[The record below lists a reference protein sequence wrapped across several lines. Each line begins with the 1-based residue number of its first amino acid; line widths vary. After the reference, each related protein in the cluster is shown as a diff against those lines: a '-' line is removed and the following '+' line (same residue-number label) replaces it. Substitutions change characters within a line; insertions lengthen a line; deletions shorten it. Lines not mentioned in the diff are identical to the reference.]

1 MTLGIPQGKDP
12 VRECKCLLNMGACYA
27 EKGDFDVAIEIFEQA
42 HTVCRGCGDLED
54 EAACLCNIGSAQV
67 QKGKMEEALEKYDL
81 GLRILRQLNDKHGEA
96 ECLHNM
102 GAANFNDGN
111 TELAVR
117 LFDEAFQIHRSLKN
131 ARAATMCLNSLKA
144 AYIRLGDALQ
154 ASQCVSLMEEYFPD
168 TEQQSVAE
176 HLEEQL
182 REAQERGDL
191 DEQASLHMKLGD
203 SFEKLEHLA
212 LEHYK
217 QALAI
222 QEDQGDDEGEIESL
236 KRIGI
241 IKMGQADFS
250 SALESLSRAAAMFAG
265 DRLRNGPPEQLM
277 NFATILYS
285 VGVCHL
291 ALNNNQEAVEAFAQ
305 SIDLREEAQEPDGI
319 EECHNQLGIAYS
331 RLGDL
336 RKAMASLSRGAGGN
350 YLAEEDTP
358 GKVNLLF
365 IFSISTIY
373 FMHISQLL

>member
-1 MTLGIPQGKDP
+1 
-12 VRECKCLLNMGACYA
+12 
-27 EKGDFDVAIEIFEQA
+27 
-42 HTVCRGCGDLED
+42 
-54 EAACLCNIGSAQV
+54 
-67 QKGKMEEALEKYDL
+67 MEEALEKYDL

-222 QEDQGDDEGEIESL
+222 QEDGRRRRRD
-236 KRIGI
+236 
-241 IKMGQADFS
+241 
-250 SALESLSRAAAMFAG
+250 
-265 DRLRNGPPEQLM
+265 
-277 NFATILYS
+277 
-285 VGVCHL
+285 
-291 ALNNNQEAVEAFAQ
+291 
-305 SIDLREEAQEPDGI
+305 
-319 EECHNQLGIAYS
+319 
-331 RLGDL
+331 
-336 RKAMASLSRGAGGN
+336 
-350 YLAEEDTP
+350 
-358 GKVNLLF
+358 
-365 IFSISTIY
+365 
-373 FMHISQLL
+373 

>member
-1 MTLGIPQGKDP
+1 
-12 VRECKCLLNMGACYA
+12 
-27 EKGDFDVAIEIFEQA
+27 
-42 HTVCRGCGDLED
+42 
-54 EAACLCNIGSAQV
+54 
-67 QKGKMEEALEKYDL
+67 
-81 GLRILRQLNDKHGEA
+81 
-96 ECLHNM
+96 
-102 GAANFNDGN
+102 
-111 TELAVR
+111 
-117 LFDEAFQIHRSLKN
+117 
-131 ARAATMCLNSLKA
+131 
-144 AYIRLGDALQ
+144 
-154 ASQCVSLMEEYFPD
+154 
-168 TEQQSVAE
+168 
-176 HLEEQL
+176 
-182 REAQERGDL
+182 
-191 DEQASLHMKLGD
+191 
-203 SFEKLEHLA
+203 
-212 LEHYK
+212 
-217 QALAI
+217 
-222 QEDQGDDEGEIESL
+222 
-236 KRIGI
+236 
-241 IKMGQADFS
+241 MGQADFC